1 MGGSLKKGT
10 TINRPPQFLY
20 KIQPTR
26 PALLTKG
33 PTNEEAR
40 LVSKHFHYL
49 QGLCEA
55 GVVKLAGRTLN
66 TDASSFGIVIFE
78 AADESAARA
87 IVDND
92 PAVKQG
98 VMRAELYP
106 YRIALMAGKGD

>member
-92 PAVKQG
+92 PAVKQ
-98 VMRAELYP
+98 
-106 YRIALMAGKGD
+106 ALCAPRCIPIGLR